1 MEKHSYKPKLGE
13 DPWEDVAEAWSRWVA
28 GKGFP
33 VQYKIIGTETI
44 EVWRDWM
51 NSLRIEKQQHTQ
63 ETHDKPVI
71 WRVNPADKHKPEPV
85 AGSDGDWIAWSKIL
99 EAYALYVRGEAPP
112 PKYRVIEAGPQAG
125 YVEWKNKQ
133 SIDRRAYL
141 RCDIEW
147 MATFPPPA
155 PADEP
160 IEREAP
166 KTYEQA
172 IDDYNRRVLAHQN
185 NRVHVLEQEA
195 QRKDAIIDK
204 ILIGL
209 EQQQVVIDKLM
220 RFSNID

>member
-1 MEKHSYKPKLGE
+1 MEKHSYQPELGE

-33 VQYKIIGTETI
+33 VQYKIIGTGTA

-51 NSLRIEKQQHTQ
+51 NSIRLSRNLVDDPEIAL
-63 ETHDKPVI
+63 

-85 AGSDGDWIAWSKIL
+85 AASDGDWIAWSKIL
-99 EAYALYVRGEAPP
+99 EAYALYVRGEGPP
-112 PKYRVIEAGPQAG
+112 PKYRVIAAGPQAG

-155 PADEP
+155 PADES

-195 QRKDAIIDK
+195 QRKDAIIEK
-204 ILIGL
+204 ILAGL
-209 EQQQVVIDKLM
+209 EQQQAVIDKLM
-220 RFSNID
+220 RFGNID